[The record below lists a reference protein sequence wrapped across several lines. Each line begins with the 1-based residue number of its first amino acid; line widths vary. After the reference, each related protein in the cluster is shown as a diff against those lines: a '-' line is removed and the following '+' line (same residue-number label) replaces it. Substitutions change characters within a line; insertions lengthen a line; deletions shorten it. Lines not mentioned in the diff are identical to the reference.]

1 MPVVKSQIGHYSKSR
16 ACCARLSVQNGR
28 RKTVPVR
35 SGRPKTVQYST
46 CITSLLLRYSCTLT
60 VDSKSS

>member
-35 SGRPKTVQYST
+35 SGRPKTVQYMYNVAT
-46 CITSLLLRYSCTLT
+46 LTLLLYSNC
-60 VDSKSS
+60 